1 MGEIRPK
8 TCEQGKDR
16 RDQLALGAA
25 IVQAPEELRSLK
37 RELLGGKRGNLDRPV
52 GRLRI
57 SVMQGRDLKDVRLK
71 FPAHSF
77 KNIARSMIAAWC
89 FAGRWRSAARCYPM
103 RQ

>member
-1 MGEIRPK
+1 MGEIRSK

-71 FPAHSF
+71 SAAHSF
-77 KNIARSMIAAWC
+77 ETLHDR
-89 FAGRWRSAARCYPM
+89 
-103 RQ
+103 